1 MAHAQS
7 DIQEKIRRFQ
17 KVNDSV
23 AHLMSKFTLLQAE
36 RLSETPRLGPWYKE
50 HSFLAGS
57 QVEGGLYARMFRYD
71 EVKHVLEI
79 DMMFEMGIIEK
90 PINQLQPIDHSP
102 GYFLV
107 RINGTEDAFHDGVK
121 EKILGSPQWNQHS
134 GDKFLA
140 RSTVMEFLN
149 SMFTSTPLKSKANKF
164 MAHTLL
170 QPTGH
175 VKEVASF
182 THNGPSVVTSVRFT
196 SDGEHFCEILVD
208 TVCCFKLSS
217 WPDEWGF
224 REWRNRKRKWP
235 DDQNVIEEIQHLI
248 HIVPKR
254 TPDITESERANSWR
268 LSFSK
273 AEMYLK
279 SLFSSCQHEV
289 YLLFKI
295 LFYANITKIEI
306 GEKKMPSYFCKTTM
320 LWMMEEEGP
329 DFGKSDFVVAI
340 QRLFGKFKQ
349 FLDRKDGLPS
359 FFCPQINLLEGYP
372 EDLIKECSK
381 IADKVMQHPLDLP
394 SHFVKICEHLE
405 RLDKRMADIEFE
417 SFMDDLNDFI
427 KGNSALRGATAV
439 EVFLVYMQPRNWR
452 VRLLSHPFIRALMVS
467 WVRIKFHSARR
478 FFGRCLLSNRPRRYR
493 SYEPL

>member
-7 DIQEKIRRFQ
+7 EYEKVQRFKKVDDHLATLIR
-17 KVNDSV
+17 
-23 AHLMSKFTLLQAE
+23 KFALLQAE

-57 QVEGGLYARMFRYD
+57 QVEGGSYARMFRYD

-79 DMMFEMGIIEK
+79 DVMFEMGIVKK
-90 PINQLQPIDHSP
+90 PINQLQPINHSP

-107 RINGTEDAFHDGVK
+107 RINGTEDAFYDGVK
-121 EKILGSPQWNQHS
+121 ERILGSSQWKQHS

-140 RSTVMEFLN
+140 CSTVMEFLN
-149 SMFTSTPLKSKANKF
+149 SMFISTPSKSKANKF
-164 MAHTLL
+164 MAHTVL

-175 VKEVASF
+175 VREEVSF
-182 THNGPSVVTSVRFT
+182 PHKGPSVVTSVRFT
-196 SDGEHFCEILVD
+196 SDGEHLIEILVD

-340 QRLFGKFKQ
+340 QRLFRKFKQ

-359 FFCPQINLLEGYP
+359 FFYPQINLLEGYP
-372 EDLIKECSK
+372 EDLVKECSK
-381 IADKVMQHPLDLP
+381 IADKVMQHPLDHLP
-394 SHFVKICEHLE
+394 SHFVSICEHLE
-405 RLDKRMADIEFE
+405 RLDKRISDIEFE

-427 KGNSALRGATAV
+427 EGNSALRGATAI
-439 EVFLVYMQPRNWR
+439 EVFLAYMQPRNWR
-452 VRLLSHPFIRALMVS
+452 VRLLFHPFVRALMVS
-467 WVRIKFHSARR
+467 WVRIKFHFARR
-478 FFGRCLLSNRPRRYR
+478 ICCGCLPSNRSRQYS
-493 SYEPL
+493 SYDEL